1 MKLLFENWNKFLMTE
16 SGLSRV
22 LHHIENHDCAIL
34 SAYRNDPK
42 DNSKCNPGSV
52 DETDE
57 EGKTLEINKRRARD
71 LKAIFL
77 SMDYGVTRVDGSYIE
92 NFEQS
97 DAIEVKEDSIFVVN
111 LNDDPEFT
119 RNVAEMGEKFCQDSV
134 LIIPKDEEEAYLV
147 GTNKSEYPGYNSQ
160 ESVGKL
166 VMGKESEF
174 MTRVKGRPFT
184 FTEGLE
190 VYKDLSR
197 MEKMAI
203 DAIKKRILK

>member
-1 MKLLFENWNKFLMTE
+1 MKLLFENWNKFLLTE

-22 LHHIENHDCAIL
+22 LHHIEKHDCAIL
-34 SAYRNDPK
+34 SAHRKDPK
-42 DNSKCNPGSV
+42 DNSKCNPGAV

-57 EGKTLEINKRRARD
+57 EGDAAEINKRRARD

-92 NFEQS
+92 NFKQS
-97 DAIEVKEDSIFVVN
+97 DAIEVQEDSIFIVN
-111 LNDDPEFT
+111 LNDDPDFI
-119 RNVAEMGEKFCQDSV
+119 RNVAEMSEKFCQDSV
-134 LIIPKDEEEAYLV
+134 LIIPKDEDEAHLL
-147 GTNKSEYPGYNSQ
+147 GTNKSEYPGYNKE

-166 VMGKESEF
+166 VMGKEAEF

>member
-1 MKLLFENWNKFLMTE
+1 MKLLFENCNKFLLTE

-22 LHHIENHDCAIL
+22 LHHIEKHDCAIL
-34 SAYRNDPK
+34 SAHRKDPK
-42 DNSKCNPGSV
+42 DNSKCNPGAV

-57 EGKTLEINKRRARD
+57 EGDAAEINKRRARD

-92 NFEQS
+92 NFKQS
-97 DAIEVKEDSIFVVN
+97 DAIEVQEDSIFIVN
-111 LNDDPEFT
+111 LNDDPDFV
-119 RNVAEMGEKFCQDSV
+119 RNVAEMSEKFCQDSV
-134 LIIPKDEEEAYLV
+134 LIIPKDEDEAHLL
-147 GTNKSEYPGYNSQ
+147 GTNKSEYPGYNKE

-166 VMGKESEF
+166 VMGKEAEF

-203 DAIKKRILK
+203 DVIKKRILK